1 MAISAMVIS
10 AKGGI
15 EVKGEV
21 IVGTLCRRGQVDS
34 EILQLVSDI
43 NSIWSLGTGD
53 KGYGETELS
62 LTLDDCITES
72 DWGELHNA
80 VATMDTHQAITL
92 SPALA
97 DLSTVQGPLPVPH
110 AEFKTALQANIAELI
125 PNRLAHDPVNHAVEA
140 KLSSVRNTSW
150 GVQIVHDFTVT
161 FTDTDQA
168 RHYFNTG
175 SEIRVSASRTGG
187 GGTPQNADWSA
198 LLTANSAFIFD
209 DARYFA
215 LTGSFATIA
224 TFVSGGAYGANDWT
238 IKAKRDDAAGPRGAA
253 GSIIH
258 FQSIFTDGHTGPSDI
273 VDGTFTSLID
283 NFRSVGAI
291 PITSPTYVTVTELT
305 AGS

>member
-1 MAISAMVIS
+1 MVISAMVVK
-10 AKGGI
+10 AQGGI

-21 IVGTLCRRGQVDS
+21 IVGTLCRRGQVDA

-97 DLSTVQGPLPVPH
+97 DLSTVQGPLPVPYD
-110 AEFKTALQANIAELI
+110 EFKTTLQSNIAQLI
-125 PNRLAHDPVNHAVEA
+125 PNRLIDDPINHAVEA

-150 GVQIVHDFTVT
+150 GVQLVHDFTVT
-161 FTDTDQA
+161 FTDTDHA

-175 SEIRVSASRTGG
+175 GEIRVSASRTGG
-187 GGTPQNADWSA
+187 SVSAQNTAWTD
-198 LLTANSAFIFD
+198 LVDANSAFIFD
-209 DARYFA
+209 HIGYFA
-215 LTGSFATIA
+215 LTGSFITIA
-224 TFVSGGAYGANDWT
+224 TFTSGGSYGLNNWS

-253 GSIIH
+253 GSIVH
-258 FQSIFTDGHTGPSDI
+258 FQSIFTDGHTGPSDT
-273 VDGTFTSLID
+273 VDGTFTSFID
-283 NFRSVGAI
+283 NFRSVVAI
-291 PITSPTYVTVTELT
+291 PIASPTYLTVTELT